1 MTPSRR
7 SPDRSTGDA
16 FAPRPLWRQ
25 ALAGLGLRLSGGPA
39 SVGSADL
46 QRQQQLEQE
55 LEEAIR
61 LGRWVGEEERALLE
75 QQAVVAFEA
84 RRQQERRRL
93 QRRGVLLMAGLAI
106 VVPVLWPLVLIG
118 VIYVF
123 PRTSR
128 RLLIA
133 VLALVAASVLAVVLL
148 VGQWL
153 HRPSPPAVPP
163 STPPAQSSRPQS

>member
-1 MTPSRR
+1 M
-7 SPDRSTGDA
+7 
-16 FAPRPLWRQ
+16 
-25 ALAGLGLRLSGGPA
+25 
-39 SVGSADL
+39 
-46 QRQQQLEQE
+46 
-55 LEEAIR
+55 
-61 LGRWVGEEERALLE
+61 
-75 QQAVVAFEA
+75 
-84 RRQQERRRL
+84 
-93 QRRGVLLMAGLAI
+93 QRRGVLVMAGLAI

-118 VIYVF
+118 VIAVF

-163 STPPAQSSRPQS
+163 GAPPAQPSRLQS